1 MIDKSAGQIES
12 SKGMSTLFRE
22 QSIAYGTIEEL
33 GYENMK
39 RGTVLG
45 QLNTYEG
52 KEYKGGSMMLRKLSD
67 TMLSMAVFS

>member
-33 GYENMK
+33 GYENMNEVQFLDNS
-39 RGTVLG
+39 THM
-45 QLNTYEG
+45 
-52 KEYKGGSMMLRKLSD
+52 KEKNIKVG
-67 TMLSMAVFS
+67 V